1 MIFPTLNINESLKAI
16 KPIIQGGMAI
26 RVSTAKLA
34 AAVANCGGVGVIAAS
49 GLTKEELVAQIKQA
63 RELLQNND
71 GLLAI
76 NIMFAARDF
85 KDLVCTAM
93 NEGIDLVIFGAGFSR
108 DIFSVGQEY
117 NIPIIPIVSSAK
129 LAVIAKKLGASGIII
144 ESGEA
149 GGHLGTSKSIKN
161 LIPEI
166 KNALAATEGYFKK
179 NIPIIAAGGITSGKD
194 IIEMLKLGCSGV
206 QMATRFVLSKECEVA
221 EEFKK
226 LYIRSKAKDLVFIES
241 PVGLTARAIKTKF
254 VEKFLSGDP
263 SVCAKTCK
271 SCLKKCSRSF
281 CIMNALNQAQ
291 KGNLDEGLF
300 FAGGNIEKYNEILSV
315 EEIFN
320 KLEEEA
326 KEVLDLKEALK

>member
-49 GLTKEELVAQIKQA
+49 GLTKDELIAQIKQA
-63 RELLQNND
+63 RELMQNND

-85 KDLVCTAM
+85 KDLVHTAM

-117 NIPIIPIVSSAK
+117 NIPIIPIVSSTK
-129 LAVIAKKLGASGIII
+129 LAVIAKKLGASGIIV

-149 GGHLGTSKSIKN
+149 GGHLGTSKIIRD

-194 IIEMLKLGCSGV
+194 IIEMLKLGCNGV

-226 LYIRSKAKDLVFIES
+226 LYIKSKSKDLVLIES

-254 VEKFLSGDP
+254 VEKFLNGEPVAS
-263 SVCAKTCK
+263 KYCK

-281 CIMNALNQAQ
+281 CIMNALHQAQ

-300 FAGGNIEKYNEILSV
+300 FSGGNIEKYNEILSV

-326 KEVLDLKEALK
+326 KEALTVEHALK